1 MIKNNYAL
9 LVAGLLFIC
18 SASVAGTDPALV
30 GDGAAYLVAQAD
42 VHKPEEESRLQR
54 AQDIGTRFLIQVNKT
69 AGEKPRGEAA
79 PGDSGKRAGPDT
91 AVCPG
96 EFALCASSTCRPTG
110 RMITV
115 KEKGGTTTKQ
125 FPESICTCPVI
136 TPEIAQQNGVPLV
149 GVAALN
155 EGNMDGSCKSPGPG
169 KIWSYFSNEIKV
181 YPQESATPA
190 FSMQMANQQTCPAG
204 SKGTNC
210 WSYLCEID
218 AKETNG
224 ARTATC
230 SCPYGESLFG
240 APEGPQAPWVTF
252 AGGYSS
258 NPSTACSM
266 YPVGFQK

>member
-1 MIKNNYAL
+1 MMKLNHAL
-9 LVAGLLFIC
+9 LVAGLLFV
-18 SASVAGTDPALV
+18 SGAWAVGNDPAPT
-30 GDGAAYLVAQAD
+30 GAGASYLIAQAELPRD
-42 VHKPEEESRLQR
+42 RNAPDSDQRNLTRDRDDNSRSSGNSGPSTSG
-54 AQDIGTRFLIQVNKT
+54 A
-69 AGEKPRGEAA
+69 
-79 PGDSGKRAGPDT
+79 SGKRAGPDT

-125 FPESICTCPVI
+125 FPESVCTCPVI
-136 TPEIAQQNGVPLV
+136 TAEIAQQNGVPLV

-169 KIWSYFSNEIKV
+169 KIWSYFSTITV

-230 SCPYGESLFG
+230 SCPFGESLFG

-258 NPSTACSM
+258 NPSAACSM

>member
-1 MIKNNYAL
+1 MKRNHVL
-9 LVAGLLFIC
+9 LAAGLLFVS
-18 SASVAGTDPALV
+18 SAWAVGTDPAPM
-30 GDGAAYLVAQAD
+30 GGGASYLIAQAELPRD
-42 VHKPEEESRLQR
+42 RNAPAGDQRSLTRNRDDNSRS
-54 AQDIGTRFLIQVNKT
+54 
-69 AGEKPRGEAA
+69 
-79 PGDSGKRAGPDT
+79 SGNGSPATSSASKKGSGPDT

-125 FPESICTCPVI
+125 YPESVCTCPVI

-155 EGNMDGSCKSPGPG
+155 EGNMDGSCKSPGSG

-218 AKETNG
+218 AKQTNG

-258 NPSTACSM
+258 NPSTSCSM
-266 YPVGFQK
+266 YPVGFQQ

>member
-1 MIKNNYAL
+1 MKPRNVLL
-9 LVAGLLFIC
+9 LVTGLLF
-18 SASVAGTDPALV
+18 ASGAGAAGNDPALTRV
-30 GDGAAYLVAQAD
+30 DGAFLVAQAEPARD
-42 VHKPEEESRLQR
+42 RIEQR
-54 AQDIGTRFLIQVNKT
+54 GDQRTLTRDRNDNSVIPGNAGPGAQAN
-69 AGEKPRGEAA
+69 
-79 PGDSGKRAGPDT
+79 SGARKGPDT

-96 EFALCASSTCRPTG
+96 EFALCASSTCVPTG

-115 KEKGGTTTKQ
+115 KEKGGTTTRQ
-125 FPESICTCPVI
+125 YPEAVCTCPVI
-136 TPEIAQQNGVPLV
+136 TAEIAQQNGVPLV

-190 FSMQMANQQTCPAG
+190 FSMAMANSQTCPAG

-224 ARTATC
+224 VRTAKC

-252 AGGYSS
+252 AGGYMS
-258 NPSTACSM
+258 NPSAACSM